1 MPAVSTNMSVIAPTE
16 LRIDSVCCVGLSS
29 HGTLL
34 LHNPTTHWM
43 RVKLAVAQIN
53 INGQPADHYVSP
65 FVVRPKVTIDPNATE
80 SVKVV
85 DSLSGLQVN
94 VCPLSVTGVSDA
106 DGDADTGSGNNDT
119 SGSLDDDA
127 VMIVVASILMMLV
140 VVVMS

>member
-1 MPAVSTNMSVIAPTE
+1 MSVIAPTE

-65 FVVRPKVTIDPNATE
+65 FVVRPKVTIDPNSTE

-85 DSLSGLQVN
+85 DSWSSVQLN
-94 VCPLSVTGVSDA
+94 VCPLSVAVVI
-106 DGDADTGSGNNDT
+106 
-119 SGSLDDDA
+119 DDDSDGGGVLLA
-127 VMIVVASILMMLV
+127 VVNW
-140 VVVMS
+140 